1 MTPGDLGFAYQRGRD
16 GEVTISRQGRVA
28 TTLRGRA
35 AQDFLAD
42 VEGAPADAQQQAMAR
57 VTGNYKRGNERKAA
71 EHPRNRGRG

>member
-16 GEVTISRQGRVA
+16 GEVAISRQGRVV

-42 VEGAPADAQQQAMAR
+42 VEGTPADAQQQAMAR